1 MAPPSTCCASGK
13 WLNQAETNYKTPHI
27 FERLWSLSN
36 DDTNRNE
43 TGNNV
48 IGLNWQNNNSA
59 RASRFF
65 VHFSAIVAR
74 LQRETACSN
83 FTFCRGREQE
93 TTTLLFFSWTLMQS
107 FRYIGL
113 NSKKKKIANIWRIKR
128 DGMSAIKFEALRIH
142 FLSQVFLAVAVIVA
156 YINFLVSLSVRLQ
169 CCPPYNGSRR
179 QPAYKGVDSQKSLCW
194 RGTSD

>member
-1 MAPPSTCCASGK
+1 MVSKRQPPRLGLSYRGVDVSALQLYCVFSFNNMSCQHMAPPNTCCK

-48 IGLNWQNNNSA
+48 IGLDWQNNNFA

-65 VHFSAIVAR
+65 VHFSAVVAR

-83 FTFCRGREQE
+83 FTFCRRREHE
-93 TTTLLFFSWTLMQS
+93 TTTLLFFSWTLIQS
-107 FRYIGL
+107 FRYIEF
-113 NSKKKKIANIWRIKR
+113 NSKKK
-128 DGMSAIKFEALRIH
+128 MSTFDEL
-142 FLSQVFLAVAVIVA
+142 
-156 YINFLVSLSVRLQ
+156 NEMEWVRL
-169 CCPPYNGSRR
+169 
-179 QPAYKGVDSQKSLCW
+179 SLRHCEF
-194 RGTSD
+194 TF

>member
-1 MAPPSTCCASGK
+1 MAPPNTCCASGK

-107 FRYIGL
+107 FRYIEL

-128 DGMSAIKFEALRIH
+128 DGMSAIKFEAARIH
-142 FLSQVFLAVAVIVA
+142 FLIQVFLAVAVV
-156 YINFLVSLSVRLQ
+156 VSLSVRLQ

>member
-1 MAPPSTCCASGK
+1 MSALQLFCVFCFTIILRFSLNNMSCQHMAPPNTCSASGK

-48 IGLNWQNNNSA
+48 TGLNWQNNNSA

-93 TTTLLFFSWTLMQS
+93 TITLLFFSWTLMQS
-107 FRYIGL
+107 
-113 NSKKKKIANIWRIKR
+113 
-128 DGMSAIKFEALRIH
+128 LRIQ
-142 FLSQVFLAVAVIVA
+142 FQKKLPTFDELNEMEWARLSLRHCEF
-156 YINFLVSLSVRLQ
+156 
-169 CCPPYNGSRR
+169 
-179 QPAYKGVDSQKSLCW
+179 
-194 RGTSD
+194 TS